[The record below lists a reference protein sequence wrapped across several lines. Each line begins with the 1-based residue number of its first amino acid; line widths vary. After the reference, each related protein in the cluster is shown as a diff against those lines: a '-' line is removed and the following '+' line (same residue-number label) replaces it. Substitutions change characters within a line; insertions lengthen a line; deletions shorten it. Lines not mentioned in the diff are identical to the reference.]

1 MTVRTLAQS
10 DPKCTPFSPKRPR
23 ADEKLTIPP
32 DARPRDAGALTRF
45 LRSCRIHR
53 SVFAEPPT
61 VQPPETGPVTPRS
74 PSETARAA
82 CLFLLASFDEPLRI
96 AFLERAARHLGPDT
110 SSLGADAVDAA
121 LESLFAD
128 GLALREGD
136 RGPAG
141 RIRCGVYFHN
151 RRRAPAVDA
160 GRARG
165 WRADAPAVDSL
176 HWELQLGPAGRERVW
191 DMAEAAS
198 KSRRRAALL
207 LAFRLGRPERF
218 AVELLRAVPERPG
231 YSAEWRLRQ
240 LAEAQLE
247 LAAVLDGTGE
257 LHDGDPVP
265 DGFRLLLGPAT
276 LLRAFAAGRPLGD
289 RLFEYVHALED
300 GGERPRPSVR
310 LDSFLLAQSL
320 ACWCGDVALLDRL
333 AALAR
338 RDEFRPDRPAAAVW
352 LRADAAARLL
362 LAGRTVP
369 EDGRKTGA
377 SQLRLAAAPWL
388 EDARTAPVAELVR
401 TAFRLPG
408 LLLAMLAES
417 DRFLAPHTGRN
428 ALVRAAEEIGR
439 ACLGTDLAPLADA
452 AESLCKGQT
461 DAAENRLLASIGP
474 DETLRPP
481 AALLAALLRGQV
493 DPDRRCE
500 DFSGRDA
507 ALAGIDEAFRA
518 GLLLPEANIAGALRW
533 IPALADRADAFLADA
548 AARGV
553 RPVLCAETPPPVW
566 QTALDALEKA
576 LAPAAYA
583 AEGDARD
590 HRFEW
595 RLFADGVPGRPG
607 FYALQ
612 SLVVLW
618 QKRLKDGGWSIGR
631 TYARR
636 DLERHERAVGPVS
649 PADAA
654 VRNALL
660 SLPGW
665 VSLGENG
672 FRPETGEN
680 GHSGVLAAL
689 AGNPDATLAVREP
702 EAKRRTP
709 FEPVALS
716 VGRLGLRA
724 TRGPDGSLFVEPDV
738 RDYSLPRA
746 LQGRFLLRKTARGRF
761 ELLLPDP
768 VYEAA
773 MLVFARHADGDSL
786 DVPAEG
792 AARAAR
798 ILASAALAGR
808 LSLAGDLAAETDP
821 AALPRVE
828 GDPTP
833 VARLAWRGSSL
844 ELALRVRPAPGRGLL
859 LPPGEGAAERT
870 VLPEDG
876 AAPGSDE
883 ARPARLVRDLAE
895 ETRRAAP
902 VFAALAPFADARAA
916 GAAFWLFDDDLAALE
931 ALDALHALG
940 ESAVRLEWRDGSPAP
955 QVAGVARARLEGGEG
970 ADRWFSLSGDLEFD
984 DGRVVSFLDLLRKL
998 PERGGRYVRLDEGR
1012 YLRLTGTLRKRLDA
1026 LAAAGTPGKGGTL
1039 RFAPAALLALAE
1051 VESHAEFAEA
1061 AEAPDIAL
1069 PPALAARVSELRARL
1084 AAPVSPP
1091 AGLQAVLRPYQ
1102 LEGYA
1107 WLSRLAAC
1115 GLGACLADD
1124 MGLGKTVQLIAL
1136 LLERAADGPSLV
1148 VAPLSVVSNW
1158 AAELRRFAPSLEVF
1172 DAADPASAKAG
1183 AGSVVLASYGLLVSR
1198 TDRFESVAWNVLAL
1212 DEAQAVKNHATQRAK
1227 AVRKLR
1233 AAVRVAATGTPVEN
1247 RLSEFWSLF
1256 DFLDPGLLGSHEEF
1270 ARRFVGE
1277 GGRASTALKRLASP
1291 LVLRRLKGDVLRDL
1305 PPKTEVVL
1313 RVPLGPAE
1321 ASAYEAC
1328 RRKAVE
1334 TLRNANRPED
1344 RIRILAELTRLRRF
1358 CCHPSLV
1365 VPDFPAAAKLD
1376 AFLELARELRDGG
1389 HRALVFSQFTDFLAI
1404 VRERLAEEGIDHLY
1418 LDGSTPAKERERL
1431 VGAFQRGDGGDLFLV
1446 SLKAG
1451 GTGLNLTAADYVVLL
1466 DPWWNPAVED
1476 QAADRAHRIGQTR
1489 PVTVYRLVAAGTVE
1503 EKVLA
1508 LHDAKRALAADLLS
1522 GAGSA
1527 ALTPEEL
1534 LALFR

>member
-1 MTVRTLAQS
+1 MPSR
-10 DPKCTPFSPKRPR
+10 PF
-23 ADEKLTIPP
+23 
-32 DARPRDAGALTRF
+32 
-45 LRSCRIHR
+45 H
-53 SVFAEPPT
+53 
-61 VQPPETGPVTPRS
+61 
-74 PSETARAA
+74 ETARAA
-82 CLFLLASFDEPLRI
+82 CLFLLASFDEPLLRP
-96 AFLERAARHLGPDT
+96 FLRRAVRHLGRET
-110 SSLGADAVDAA
+110 ASLGPGDVDAA
-121 LESLFAD
+121 LD
-128 GLALREGD
+128 GLLAEGFAAREGGDGASD
-136 RGPAG
+136 RF
-141 RIRCGVYFHN
+141 RCGPFFHN
-151 RRRAPAVDA
+151 RRRAPALDA
-160 GRARG
+160 GLARG

-176 HWELQLGPAGRERVW
+176 HWELQLAPAERKGRW

-198 KSRRRAALL
+198 ESRRRAALL

-218 AVELLRAVPERPG
+218 ADQLERTVPDRPG
-231 YSAEWRLRQ
+231 YPAEWRLRE
-240 LAEAQLE
+240 LAKAQLG
-247 LAAVLDGTGE
+247 LAAVLDETGE
-257 LHDGDPVP
+257 LRDGDPVP
-265 DGFRLLLGPAT
+265 DGFLLLLGPAT
-276 LLRAFAAGRPLGD
+276 LLRVFAAGLPVGD
-289 RLFEYVHALED
+289 RLADYVRALED
-300 GGERPRPSVR
+300 GGGRTPPPID

-320 ACWCGDVALLDRL
+320 ACWCGDGALLDRL

-362 LAGRTVP
+362 RAGRTVP
-369 EDGRKTGA
+369 EGGRKTGA

-388 EDARTAPVAELVR
+388 EDTRTAPVAELVR

-417 DRFLAPHTGRN
+417 DRFLSPHTGRN
-428 ALVRAAEEIGR
+428 ALVRAAEEIRR
-439 ACLGTDLAPLADA
+439 ACLGTDLAWLADA
-452 AESLCKGQT
+452 AEALCKGQA
-461 DAAENRLLASIGP
+461 DAVENRLVASIGP

-481 AALLAALLRGQV
+481 GALLAALLRGLV
-493 DPDRRCE
+493 DPDRRRE
-500 DFSGRDA
+500 DFPGRDA
-507 ALAGIDEAFRA
+507 AFAGAAEAGRA
-518 GLLLPEANIAGALRW
+518 GLFLPAANVAGALRW
-533 IPALADRADAFLADA
+533 IPSCAGRADELLA
-548 AARGV
+548 AAGRAGV
-553 RPVLCAETPPPVW
+553 SPVVRSETPAPRW

-576 LAPAAYA
+576 LAPAADSV
-583 AEGDARD
+583 EGDARD

-636 DLERHERAVGPVS
+636 DLERHERTVGPLA

-654 VRNALL
+654 VCNALRA
-660 SLPGW
+660 LPGW
-665 VSLGENG
+665 VSLGETG
-672 FRPETGEN
+672 FRPETGET
-680 GHSGVLAAL
+680 GHPGVLAAL
-689 AGNPDATLAVREP
+689 VGNPDVTLAVREP
-702 EAKRRTP
+702 DAKRRTP
-709 FEPVALS
+709 FEPVALAA
-716 VGRLGLRA
+716 GRPGLRA
-724 TRGPDGSLFVEPDV
+724 TRCPDGALFVEPAV
-738 RDYSLPRA
+738 RDHALPPA
-746 LQGRFLLRKTARGRF
+746 LRRRFLLRKTARGRF
-761 ELLLPDP
+761 EILLPDP

-798 ILASAALAGR
+798 ILAAASLAGR
-808 LSLAGDLAAETDP
+808 LSLSGDLAAETDP
-821 AALPRVE
+821 ATLPTIQ
-828 GDPTP
+828 GDPAP
-833 VARLAWRGSSL
+833 VARLAWRGSAL

-883 ARPARLVRDLAE
+883 ARPARLVRDVAE
-895 ETRRAAP
+895 EARRAAP
-902 VFAALAPFADARAA
+902 VFAALEPFADARGE
-916 GAAFWLFDDDLAALE
+916 GAAFWRFENDLDALE

-940 ESAVRLEWRDGSPAP
+940 EDAVRLEWRDGSPAP
-955 QVAGVARARLEGGEG
+955 QVVSVASVRLEGGEG
-970 ADRWFSLSGDLEFD
+970 ADRWFSLSGDLAFD
-984 DGRVVSFLDLLRKL
+984 DGRVLPLLELLRRM

-1012 YLRLTGTLRKRLDA
+1012 YLRLTDRLRHRLDA
-1026 LAAAGTPGKGGTL
+1026 FAAAAPGKGGTL
-1039 RFAPAALLALAE
+1039 RLAPAALLALAE
-1051 VESHAEFAEA
+1051 AESGAESESGAETT
-1061 AEAPDIAL
+1061 DIRL

-1084 AAPVSPP
+1084 AAPVPPP
-1091 AGLQAVLRPYQ
+1091 AGLRAVLRPYQ
-1102 LEGYA
+1102 QEGYA

-1124 MGLGKTVQLIAL
+1124 MGLGKTVQLVAL
-1136 LLERAADGPSLV
+1136 LLERAANGPSLV

-1158 AAELRRFAPSLEVF
+1158 AAELRRFAPSLEVL
-1172 DAADPASAKAG
+1172 DATDPASARAG

-1198 TDRFESVAWNVLAL
+1198 TDRFEAVSWNVLAL

-1247 RLSEFWSLF
+1247 RLSEFWNLF
-1256 DFLDPGLLGSHEEF
+1256 DFLDPGLLGTHEAF

-1277 GGRASTALKRLASP
+1277 GGRASALLKRLAAP

-1328 RRKAVE
+1328 RRRAVE
-1334 TLRNANRPED
+1334 TLENANRPED

-1404 VRERLAEEGIDHLY
+1404 VRERLAEEGLDHLY
-1418 LDGSTPAKERERL
+1418 LDGATPAKEREKL
-1431 VGAFQRGDGGDLFLV
+1431 VASFQRGDGGDFFLV

-1476 QAADRAHRIGQTR
+1476 QATDRAHRIGQTR